1 MTESFISHVGSTM
14 VAASTLARTPHIH
27 RAGVLDVRLA
37 TTEEEIR
44 AAQSL
49 RYDIFYN
56 EMGAT
61 PSAASQFQQLDF
73 DPYDSICDHL
83 LVIDHSNA
91 QSPRVVGT
99 YRLLREVVARQH
111 RGFYSSGEYDL
122 SPLLTK
128 KFQHRIGE
136 GKQLLELGRSCVHA
150 DYRNLSTINL
160 LWRGIASYLS
170 THNIG
175 FMFGCA
181 SLHGT
186 NPDDHAAALSYLY
199 HHHLADADIRV
210 RTLENQ
216 FVEMNRLPIGS
227 YDVKQAMRLLPP
239 LVKGYLRVGCV
250 VGDGAYIDEQFNTT
264 DVFILMPV
272 DRISARYSGRFV
284 GTANDAD

>member
-1 MTESFISHVGSTM
+1 MSETFLSHVGTTL
-14 VAASTLARTPHIH
+14 VAASTLARSPHIH
-27 RAGVLDVRLA
+27 RAGSLDVRLA
-37 TTEEEIR
+37 TTEEEIQ
-44 AAQSL
+44 AAQTL
-49 RYDIFYN
+49 RYEIFYN
-56 EMGAT
+56 EMGAQ
-61 PSAASQFQQLDF
+61 PSAEAQRLGRDF
-73 DPYDSICDHL
+73 DPYDAICDHL
-83 LVIDHSNA
+83 LVIDHDQPNR
-91 QSPRVVGT
+91 PRVVGT

-122 SPLLTK
+122 APLLSK
-128 KFQHRIGE
+128 QFQRRIGE

-186 NPDDHAAALSYLY
+186 NPDEHAEALSYLY

-210 RTLENQ
+210 RSLDNH
-216 FVEMNRLPIGS
+216 FVEMNRLPIGG
-227 YDVKQAMRLLPP
+227 YDAKLAARSLPP

-250 VGDGAYIDEQFNTT
+250 IGDGAYIDHQFNTT
-264 DVFILMPV
+264 DVFVLMPV
-272 DRISARYSGRFV
+272 DRINARYAGRFA
-284 GTANDAD
+284 GTANDPD